1 MMTDYKPLKV
11 PELKSLLQERSL
23 PVSGNKAELIA
34 RLEEHDKSKS
44 QPAETKP
51 APATSAAIAP
61 PVEDE
66 IDWDDEG
73 TTTAPTTK
81 APTAKAT
88 TAPATKA
95 TITPAAAATA
105 TARKGQ
111 VESTVKAPT
120 PKPAIDPSKTN
131 DLTVKL
137 PEKKKETPVT
147 TEKKGAEAAAS
158 QSTTESASEAPA
170 VKNYAAGLA
179 ASNVIDELEKRKQR
193 AIKFGKQADVDEAN
207 KALERAKKFGAAAA
221 EDSKAGEGV
230 KGLDS
235 ALPTRE
241 LRGKKRHAE
250 GGDEDDNRK
259 RGRGGPRGGRRQ
271 QGTGGRRGGSGGRG
285 GQSQP
290 QQQKNTSA
298 PNKKGGAGNKPAATK
313 GKITDDPVEKAKA
326 EARAKKFAIAA

>member
-1 MMTDYKPLKV
+1 MTDYKPLKV

-44 QPAETKP
+44 QPAETKS

-81 APTAKAT
+81 APAVKAA
-88 TAPATKA
+88 TAPATKTTA
-95 TITPAAAATA
+95 TPTAAAASTA
-105 TARKGQ
+105 KKGHVEDPVKVSTAKP
-111 VESTVKAPT
+111 TV
-120 PKPAIDPSKTN
+120 DPSKTS

-137 PEKKKETPVT
+137 PEKKKETPVSI
-147 TEKKGAEAAAS
+147 EKKGAETAANPSA
-158 QSTTESASEAPA
+158 TESASEAPVA
-170 VKNYAAGLA
+170 KNYAAGLA

-193 AIKFGKQADVDEAN
+193 AIKFGKQADIDEAN
-207 KALERAKKFGAAAA
+207 KALERAKKFGAATA

-259 RGRGGPRGGRRQ
+259 RGRGGPRDQRGGRRQ
-271 QGTGGRRGGSGGRG
+271 QGASGRRGGGSGGRG

-290 QQQKNTSA
+290 QQQQQNKRGGTS
-298 PNKKGGAGNKPAATK
+298 NKPAATK
-313 GKITDDPVEKAKA
+313 GKVTDDPVEKAKA
-326 EARAKKFAIAA
+326 EARAKKFAITA

>member
-1 MMTDYKPLKV
+1 MTDYKPLKV

-44 QPAETKP
+44 QLAETKP

-81 APTAKAT
+81 APAAKAT
-88 TAPATKA
+88 AAPATKA
-95 TITPAAAATA
+95 TTTPAAKATA

-120 PKPAIDPSKTN
+120 AKSAIDPSKTS

-137 PEKKKETPVT
+137 PEKKETPVS
-147 TEKKGAEAAAS
+147 TEKKGAEAAANPS
-158 QSTTESASEAPA
+158 ATESASEAPA

-271 QGTGGRRGGSGGRG
+271 QGAGGRRGGSGGRG

-290 QQQKNTSA
+290 QQQQKNA
-298 PNKKGGAGNKPAATK
+298 GAQNKKNGAGNKPAATK
-313 GKITDDPVEKAKA
+313 GKVTDDPVEKAKA
-326 EARAKKFAIAA
+326 EARAKKFAVAA